1 MMNKKII
8 NQKFYKYV
16 IPSMIT
22 MLLSGF
28 YSIIDGLFVANAV
41 NDSALAAINIA
52 YPIQVILNA
61 TAIGIGIGGA
71 VSYSYYNG
79 QNKTKQMHKTIGVT
93 CSLLLISGII
103 LPIILNYFV
112 NNLLVFLGAKGN
124 IYNGAYEYIHVILIG
139 GILPIIGNGINPLLR
154 NQGKTIYATI
164 SMSSGLIVNIILD
177 YLFVYKMQLGLH
189 GAALATIIAQ
199 GVVAFSGTMMLIYF
213 KLKELS
219 LIDYIPNLITTK
231 KILTIG
237 ISPFGQTLIPCI
249 ITVITNWM
257 CIRYGGDNALT
268 IFSIISYVLSS
279 IQLFLQGIGD
289 GIQPLLSYYHGCKQ
303 PQLIKYIYK
312 KAITLSLAIS
322 TTLTILVIIFP
333 NILTSLFNVDNIIYH
348 ECRNALI
355 ITALSFPFIG
365 NNRLSCA
372 LFYATERTLFS
383 SIIVYL
389 EPCVIIPGCL
399 IYFSNIFK
407 LTGIWLAYPIAQVIL
422 TIIALYFI
430 YFILFKA
437 KNVNVTVDTEYS
449 I

>member
-1 MMNKKII
+1 
-8 NQKFYKYV
+8 
-16 IPSMIT
+16 
-22 MLLSGF
+22 
-28 YSIIDGLFVANAV
+28 
-41 NDSALAAINIA
+41 
-52 YPIQVILNA
+52 
-61 TAIGIGIGGA
+61 
-71 VSYSYYNG
+71 
-79 QNKTKQMHKTIGVT
+79 
-93 CSLLLISGII
+93 
-103 LPIILNYFV
+103 
-112 NNLLVFLGAKGN
+112 
-124 IYNGAYEYIHVILIG
+124 
-139 GILPIIGNGINPLLR
+139 
-154 NQGKTIYATI
+154 
-164 SMSSGLIVNIILD
+164 
-177 YLFVYKMQLGLH
+177 
-189 GAALATIIAQ
+189 
-199 GVVAFSGTMMLIYF
+199 
-213 KLKELS
+213 
-219 LIDYIPNLITTK
+219 
-231 KILTIG
+231 
-237 ISPFGQTLIPCI
+237 
-249 ITVITNWM
+249 M

>member
-61 TAIGIGIGGA
+61 TAIGLGIGGA

-79 QNKTKQMHKTIGVT
+79 QNKIKQMHKTIGVT
-93 CSLLLISGII
+93 CSLLLASGII

-112 NNLLVFLGAKGN
+112 SDLLFFLGAKGN
-124 IYNGAYEYIHVILIG
+124 VYNGAYEYIHVILIG

-177 YLFVYKMQLGLH
+177 YVFVYKMQLGLH

-199 GVVAFSGTMMLIYF
+199 GFVAFSGAIMLIYF
-213 KLKELS
+213 KLKELN
-219 LIDYIPNLITTK
+219 LTDYIPNLITIK

-257 CIRYGGDNALT
+257 CIRYGGNDALT

-289 GIQPLLSYYHGCKQ
+289 GIQPLLSYYHGCKE
-303 PQLIKYIYK
+303 PLLIKYIYK
-312 KAITLSLAIS
+312 KAISIS
-322 TTLTILVIIFP
+322 FIIS
-333 NILTSLFNVDNIIYH
+333 ITLTSLFNVDNGIYD
-348 ECRNALI
+348 ECRKALI

-389 EPCVIIPGCL
+389 EPCIIIPGCL
-399 IYFSNIFK
+399 IYFSNILK
-407 LTGIWLAYPIAQVIL
+407 LTGIWLSYPIAQIIL
-422 TIIALYFI
+422 TIIALCFI
-430 YFILFKA
+430 YFILL
-437 KNVNVTVDTEYS
+437 KNKKISANTKYS
-449 I
+449 ITNLNN

>member
-124 IYNGAYEYIHVILIG
+124 IYNGAYEYIHIILIG

-154 NQGKTIYATI
+154 NQGKTI
-164 SMSSGLIVNIILD
+164 
-177 YLFVYKMQLGLH
+177 
-189 GAALATIIAQ
+189 
-199 GVVAFSGTMMLIYF
+199 
-213 KLKELS
+213 
-219 LIDYIPNLITTK
+219 
-231 KILTIG
+231 
-237 ISPFGQTLIPCI
+237 
-249 ITVITNWM
+249 
-257 CIRYGGDNALT
+257 
-268 IFSIISYVLSS
+268 
-279 IQLFLQGIGD
+279 
-289 GIQPLLSYYHGCKQ
+289 
-303 PQLIKYIYK
+303 
-312 KAITLSLAIS
+312 
-322 TTLTILVIIFP
+322 
-333 NILTSLFNVDNIIYH
+333 
-348 ECRNALI
+348 
-355 ITALSFPFIG
+355 
-365 NNRLSCA
+365 
-372 LFYATERTLFS
+372 
-383 SIIVYL
+383 
-389 EPCVIIPGCL
+389 
-399 IYFSNIFK
+399 
-407 LTGIWLAYPIAQVIL
+407 
-422 TIIALYFI
+422 
-430 YFILFKA
+430 
-437 KNVNVTVDTEYS
+437 
-449 I
+449 